1 MSEMIGIKRVVLNE
15 RHLRPGRTRH
25 TIADRSGTREFP
37 PFISLMIA
45 QHPGHASCYLMHIC
59 EDGGYADTYHGS
71 VGDAGDQAEWE
82 FGVQSDEWTDT
93 NEKRGD
99 RKPGDRERR
108 DKPAH
113 CRGCE
118 SPTEKEKRLHSG
130 LESCL

>member
-59 EDGGYADTYHGS
+59 EDGGYADTYH
-71 VGDAGDQAEWE
+71 
-82 FGVQSDEWTDT
+82 
-93 NEKRGD
+93 EKRGD
-99 RKPGDRERR
+99 RNLGTESAGINRNIVGDARALRKRR
-108 DKPAH
+108 SDSIPASSLA
-113 CRGCE
+113 CDPVRGCSE
-118 SPTEKEKRLHSG
+118 A
-130 LESCL
+130 